1 MKQIKRITRLN
12 ENQIERFSRQI
23 LINEI
28 GSKGQIKLI
37 NTPIIVIGC
46 GGLGTTVATYLSML
60 GINNLGLADH
70 DTVSLSNLNRQ
81 TLFNEKDID
90 NSKVKV
96 IKKKLH
102 LINSDI
108 NLKIYDKEITTK
120 NINNIIKNYKIV
132 LDCTDNFKSRYLIN
146 DACFKNKKI
155 LISAA
160 LHGFEI
166 QLFCF
171 KAWINTKNP
180 CYRCIFPQNDL
191 TENIGNCNS
200 FGIISSVA
208 GLGGLFQSLCVVK
221 AILKKDQLMYNEF
234 LLYDCL
240 NLKQR
245 KISYQKDPN
254 CSLCKVYK

>member
-1 MKQIKRITRLN
+1 MSLIKKIQRLS

-23 LINEI
+23 LIKEI
-28 GSKGQIKLI
+28 GNNGQIKI
-37 NTPIIVIGC
+37 MNTPVIIIGC

-60 GINNLGLADH
+60 GINNLGLADY
-70 DTVSLSNLNRQ
+70 DKVSLSNLNRQ
-81 TLFNEKDID
+81 TLFDEENIND
-90 NSKVKV
+90 SKVKV
-96 IKKKLH
+96 IKKKLN
-102 LINSDI
+102 LINS
-108 NLKIYDKEITTK
+108 NMHLKIYDKKITTK
-120 NINNIIKNYKIV
+120 NIDNIIKSYEIV
-132 LDCTDNFKSRYLIN
+132 LDCTDNFTSRYLIN

-160 LHGFEI
+160 LHSFEI